1 MTRNYVQAINAYKRQ
16 AMDKSLMLEGETE
29 QDYTHRMY
37 ALGVWRLI
45 LVSGIADWAVYKA
58 DDLLR
63 AHLPALEADREAMMR
78 HYGFFEDRMHMMTE
92 APDDYLDDV
101 RYKSLE
107 RHSHK
112 LNALLNAVRKE
123 YATLGVPFPEVCAT
137 LCLFTNFVIVAR
149 EAYRT
154 YVKVLG
160 EAIVKQLPSYPE
172 DALRRLE
179 RSGLAADRLIQ
190 AIDKER
196 LSEGKAAT
204 DVIVKISKEL
214 LESIISAEELN
225 RAAEYA
231 NKEYRKAEQEAAK
244 KK

>member
-63 AHLPALEADREAMMR
+63 AHLPALEADRKAMMR
-78 HYGFFEDRMHMMTE
+78 HYGFFEDRMHMITE

>member
-1 MTRNYVQAINAYKRQ
+1 MIRNYVQAINAYKRQ

-29 QDYTHRMY
+29 QEYIHRMY

-45 LVSGIADWAVYKA
+45 IVSGIADWAVYKA

-63 AHLPALEADREAMMR
+63 THLSALEADREAMMR

-107 RHSHK
+107 RQRHR
-112 LNALLNAVRKE
+112 LDALFNAVRKE

-137 LCLFTNFVIVAR
+137 LCLFTNFVIVAKA
-149 EAYRT
+149 AYRA
-154 YVKVLG
+154 YIKVLG
-160 EAIVKQLPSYPE
+160 EAIIKQLPTHPE
-172 DALRRLE
+172 DALRRLD
-179 RSGLAADRLIQ
+179 RSGLAANRLLR
-190 AIDKER
+190 AIDTER
-196 LSEGKAAT
+196 LGEDKAGTA
-204 DVIVKISKEL
+204 VIVRMSKEL

-225 RAAEYA
+225 RAAAYA
-231 NKEYRKAEQEAAK
+231 NKEYKKAQQEEAQK
-244 KK
+244 R